1 MAQVRTNA
9 LALAFILGALSTPVL
24 AQSSDEA
31 ADADRVRYTLG
42 LKLWYNNWET
52 WPSERS
58 DTKLAWIPA
67 LGVSYGNYF
76 GSFSYFNKTRY
87 NFPVTIGN
95 ADRREMDLSVG
106 YWVLQG
112 EGGRLGLSA
121 GYKDVRQK
129 FAGFDETITA
139 PFVGFTGASHVS
151 GPWSLYMSGAYGRA
165 TETGPGFKARG
176 YYMSGEAGLAYSL
189 GRGTVL
195 TAGYKIQVI
204 DVGGGDCDASIGV
217 GTGAA
222 RCRDTT
228 DGFIVGISHT
238 F

>member
-1 MAQVRTNA
+1 MAKVWTKA
-9 LALAFILGALSTPVL
+9 LALAFILGALSTAAA

-87 NFPVTIGN
+87 SFPVSLGN

-112 EGGRLGLSA
+112 EGRRLRLSA
-121 GYKDVRQK
+121 GYQDGRPKI
-129 FAGFDETITA
+129 AG
-139 PFVGFTGASHVS
+139 
-151 GPWSLYMSGAYGRA
+151 
-165 TETGPGFKARG
+165 
-176 YYMSGEAGLAYSL
+176 
-189 GRGTVL
+189 
-195 TAGYKIQVI
+195 
-204 DVGGGDCDASIGV
+204 
-217 GTGAA
+217 
-222 RCRDTT
+222 
-228 DGFIVGISHT
+228 
-238 F
+238 